1 MLEQGFEN
9 SFESKIEGGK
19 HSLEARHDEV
29 DSTFRRKIHEIG

>member
-1 MLEQGFEN
+1 MLEQGLEN

-19 HSLEARHDEV
+19 HSLETRHEV